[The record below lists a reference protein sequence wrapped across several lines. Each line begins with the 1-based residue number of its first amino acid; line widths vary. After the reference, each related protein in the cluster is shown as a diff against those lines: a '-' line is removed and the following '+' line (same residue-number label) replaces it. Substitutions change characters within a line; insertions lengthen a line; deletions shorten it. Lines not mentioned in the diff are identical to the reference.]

1 MRGAMAAR
9 KEARTK
15 RARTKAAPG
24 RSTPRQA
31 GKSPPPAECLY
42 LGCFFFDDVLNDKD
56 CTGTFQMVVS
66 APTPEQSIDRFRTRL
81 RAIHR
86 LGNLLTS
93 PCTVYLQG
101 VVPLTGSFK
110 EGILVNIE
118 FRPTPDPPD
127 YQVVNM
133 MPPQGIKTPG
143 SFELAQGK
151 DEAIQPFVDF
161 GGLAHQRAVQRAKES
176 STPEGWP
183 AQPPTLRLSPEERK
197 KQREE
202 AAADRARKNLEREAA
217 KKARQAAAVEKKKRA
232 AALEV
237 TLAEL
242 GRLK

>member
-1 MRGAMAAR
+1 MRGSMAAR
-9 KEARTK
+9 KKARTK
-15 RARTKAAPG
+15 PARTKAAPG
-24 RSTPRQA
+24 RSTSRQA
-31 GKSPPPAECLY
+31 GKSPPPAEALY

-66 APTPEQSIDRFRTRL
+66 ASTPEQSIDRFRTRL

-101 VVPLTGSFK
+101 VVPLAGSFK
-110 EGILVNIE
+110 EGLLVNFE

-143 SFELAQGK
+143 SFELAHGK

-161 GGLAHQRAVQRAKES
+161 GGLAHQRAAQRAKES
-176 STPEGWP
+176 STPAGWP
-183 AQPPTLRLSPEERK
+183 AQPPKPHLTPEERK
-197 KQREE
+197 KQKEE
-202 AAADRARKNLEREAA
+202 AAANRAKKQLEREAA
-217 KKARQAAAVEKKKRA
+217 KKARQVAADEKKKRA
-232 AALEV
+232 AALKA

-242 GRLK
+242 DR